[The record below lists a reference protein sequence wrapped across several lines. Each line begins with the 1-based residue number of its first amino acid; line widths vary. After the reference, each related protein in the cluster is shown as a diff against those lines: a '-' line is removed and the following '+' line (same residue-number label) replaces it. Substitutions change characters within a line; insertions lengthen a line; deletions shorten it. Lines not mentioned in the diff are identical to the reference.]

1 MKRVVLFLF
10 LTFFCL
16 TAVQAQQHREKWK
29 ATDYFPEH
37 HFVRTY
43 NDGRTD
49 SVRFEDRAGEVAF
62 YMRLAG
68 LKPWKD
74 TSLTENC
81 TLLRISMLPEYS
93 HPVFI
98 NVSIID
104 KKNCRLSL
112 RRGKAICGYVEHT
125 TYYEMSDTGYY
136 DATENHYRGNQ
147 WVEGF
152 LSEGE
157 ENTERLLTAGQID
170 SLNRLLAE
178 VDLPHHPHT
187 TCWGGFE
194 TPYLIEYRAGKSYNA
209 VYDECYEKPLGTL
222 VNYLIALADSSCLDM
237 WVHTPNKRNGL
248 TPAQFPGG
256 DSACR
261 AFLSDNMR
269 YPERGLAAL
278 EEYTA
283 YVKFIVERDGSLTYK
298 EGCSDKYGFCAEAQ
312 RLLSLMPRWQPALDK
327 GRPVRSSATL
337 SVRFTLPE
345 SIQPVYG
352 NPHLETKRDSNAWNG
367 ILTDYRRLLL
377 SPQDP
382 ALCYSIGKR
391 YYHEHILP
399 MEPPKTLKA
408 WDTIRHDKI
417 GESWESILDNTP
429 VVDGAADSALRY
441 FYLTLSATD
450 SVDPDRSIN
459 MYLPIRQLE
468 QYLGL
473 PHNPLNKLPYDTV
486 PGSYYP
492 CSYFIDLPAD
502 GHLDSTVDYIFDV
515 CLWYS
520 YSLVKSL
527 SQFLAYLSEPVL
539 FDSTLAMGDTVFRCA
554 FYPSFHPA
562 LSFRVERNAAGIML
576 YWKKLDYIYD
586 EKTMTTTLH
595 PLEGQRKLSERDY
608 RKFMELLNEFDFD
621 NIPRLQYIPMTD
633 GASWCIERRSADSFK
648 ANFTN
653 LGGKKHDALYSYL
666 ISLAGIEADYVSEYC
681 HW

>member
-1 MKRVVLFLF
+1 MRRVILFLF

-16 TAVQAQQHREKWK
+16 TGVQAQQHREKWK
-29 ATDYFPEH
+29 ANDYFPEH

-43 NDGRTD
+43 SNGRTD
-49 SVRFEDRAGEVAF
+49 SIRFEDRAGEVAH

-74 TSLTENC
+74 TSLIEVC

-98 NVSIID
+98 KVSIFD
-104 KKNCRLSL
+104 EKNCSIRL

-125 TYYEMSDTGYY
+125 TYFEMSDTGYY
-136 DATENHYRGNQ
+136 DATEQHYRGNQ

-152 LSEGE
+152 LDEGKE
-157 ENTERLLTAGQID
+157 DIELWLTAVQID
-170 SLNRLLAE
+170 TLNRLLAE

-187 TCWGGFE
+187 TCWGGFK
-194 TPYLIEYRAGKSYNA
+194 TPYLIEYRAGKTYNA
-209 VYDECYEKPLGTL
+209 VYDECYDKPLGTL

-237 WVHTPNKRNGL
+237 WVHTPNSRNGL

-256 DSACR
+256 DSACL

-269 YPERGLAAL
+269 YPERGLTAL
-278 EEYTA
+278 EEYNA
-283 YVKFIVERDGSLTYK
+283 YVRFIVERDGSLTYK
-298 EGCSDKYGFCAEAQ
+298 EGCSDEYGFCAEAK

-391 YYHEHILP
+391 YYHEHILH
-399 MEPPKTLKA
+399 MKPPKTLNA
-408 WDTIRHDKI
+408 WDTTHHDVF
-417 GESWESILDNTP
+417 GESWESILDHTP
-429 VVDGAADSALRY
+429 VVEGAADSALRY
-441 FYLTLSATD
+441 FYRTLSVTD
-450 SVDPDRSIN
+450 SVDLERSIN

-473 PHNPLNKLPYDTV
+473 PYNPQNKLPFDTV
-486 PGSYYP
+486 PGIHYP
-492 CSYFIDLPAD
+492 FSYFVELPSD
-502 GHLDSTVDYIFDV
+502 GHLDPTVDYIFD
-515 CLWYS
+515 L
-520 YSLVKSL
+520 SL
-527 SQFLAYLSEPVL
+527 SSSYFWVNAFSQYLTIMSEPVL
-539 FDSTLAMGDTVFRCA
+539 YDSTLTPGDTVFRFA
-554 FYPSFHPA
+554 FYPSFHPP
-562 LSFRVERNAAGIML
+562 LCFRVERSGDKAML
-576 YWKKLDYIYD
+576 FWTKLDYTID
-586 EKTMTTTLH
+586 ESTLTVTYN
-595 PLEGQRKLSERDY
+595 PIQGNRELSKNDYSKLMSL
-608 RKFMELLNEFDFD
+608 FAALDFD
-621 NIPRLQYIPMTD
+621 NKPRFEYQPMTD
-633 GASWCIERRSADSFK
+633 GAQWIIERRTADTFK
-648 ANFTN
+648 ATFTN
-653 LGGKKHDALYSYL
+653 MAGRRYDALYSYL
-666 ISLAGIEADYVSEYC
+666 ISLACIDADYASEYC
-681 HW
+681 D